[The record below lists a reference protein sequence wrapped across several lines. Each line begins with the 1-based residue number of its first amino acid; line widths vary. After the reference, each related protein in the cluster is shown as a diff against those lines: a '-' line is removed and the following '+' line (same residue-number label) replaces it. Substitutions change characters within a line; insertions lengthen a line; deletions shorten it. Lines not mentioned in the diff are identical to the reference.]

1 MSGEAPTAQAVASTF
16 LATARTDEPPDVAT
30 LSLDELHE
38 ELNRMTVPP
47 LALLDQLEGDFEK
60 AGQLDQLSTLRAFIK
75 AGQIGYSE
83 VSRTRVSVPTYG
95 ARCVPSAKRH
105 QPNQ

>member
-1 MSGEAPTAQAVASTF
+1 MSGETPTAQAVASTT
-16 LATARTDEPPDVAT
+16 LATARADEPPDVAT

-38 ELNRMTVPP
+38 ELNRMTAAP

-60 AGQLDQLSTLRAFIK
+60 AGQLDQLSTLRALIK

-83 VSRTRVSVPTYG
+83 VSRARAPLPNYG
-95 ARCVPSAKRH
+95 ARCVPSTKSH
-105 QPNQ
+105 KPNQ